1 MTPGL
6 RDRIRR
12 GIAAVGAIGLVVALG
27 GGLRPSEPPIPANEL
42 PPELN
47 TFSICARDPETGE
60 LGVAVTTRLTEV
72 GRLCPFVKAGV
83 GAVATQ
89 SFVRVE
95 YGPRGLELL
104 EQGKTPQEALDEM
117 LKDDP
122 LKERR
127 QLGIIDASGRAA
139 TFTGTGCIAH
149 AGDRVGTNYTVQG
162 NLLVGP
168 ETLDAVAK
176 RFEATEGSGRA
187 LADRL
192 IDAMAA
198 GQAAGGDK
206 RKGNKQSAALL
217 VADPRRTHPDG
228 SNLMVNIQVAE
239 HPEPIGELRRQYDTI
254 TRNLGYR
261 TFELIQGPDIIQ
273 LKRGLRELGDYRP
286 EEKEGDFNRSLR
298 TIEGTLYDRE
308 TAQAVDRFRARV
320 GLPHPGLGLGYAP
333 GVVDRE
339 MIEAL
344 REAIAEHRRAQ
355 RAKEAESPAEPKPE
369 ETKQTDATP
378 KAEKKGSDGDD
389 DGSSRR

>member
-1 MTPGL
+1 MARELGDWPK
-6 RDRIRR
+6 R
-12 GIAAVGAIGLVVALG
+12 GVTVAGMLVVALALGSG
-27 GGLRPSEPPIPANEL
+27 GRFVPPQAPVSEP

-104 EQGKTPQEALDEM
+104 EQGRTPQEALDEM

-127 QLGIIDASGRAA
+127 QLGIIDASGRTA
-139 TFTGTGCIAH
+139 TFTGAGCLAH
-149 AGDRVGTNYTVQG
+149 AGDRVGANYTVQG

-168 ETLDAVAK
+168 ETLDAVAE
-176 RFEATEGSGRA
+176 RFEATEGSGRS

-192 IDAMAA
+192 IDALAA
-198 GQAAGGDK
+198 GQTAGGDR
-206 RKGNKQSAALL
+206 RKGNPQSAALL

-228 SNLMVNIQVAE
+228 SHLTVNLQVAE
-239 HPEPIGELRRQYDTI
+239 HPEPIDELRRQYDTI

-261 TFELIQGPDIIQ
+261 TFALIQGPDVVQ
-273 LKRGLRELGDYRP
+273 LKRALHELGDYRP
-286 EEKEGDFNRSLR
+286 NEQEADFNRGLR
-298 TIEGTLYDRE
+298 SSEGGVYDRE

-339 MIEAL
+339 MIRAL
-344 REAIAEHRRAQ
+344 QDAITQLRRAQ
-355 RAKEAESPAEPKPE
+355 RAQKSDSPEQPPPRETKDQSESPRV
-369 ETKQTDATP
+369 ETPSQ
-378 KAEKKGSDGDD
+378 GDGP
-389 DGSSRR
+389 SPR